1 MSRTKEHNWY
11 CNKAHKK
18 IAGVCAGFAD
28 FYQQPRWLVRVL
40 AILLLLTFPVAA
52 VAAYLLAACLLP
64 DRYVL

>member
-1 MSRTKEHNWY
+1 MNRSNHHNWY

-18 IAGVCAGFAD
+18 ISGVCAGLAAY
-28 FYQQPRWLVRVL
+28 YQQPRWLVRVL

-64 DRYVL
+64 DRYVI